1 MSWDDELRTGLDD
14 AADLLPID
22 QTVAL
27 AAAKSQGRKSV
38 RRRRVLAASGGVLTA
53 SALLVGALSLA
64 QDSSSESVVAG
75 EEEFAPSACDRAYP
89 TAEGLDPTRFE
100 ETDVRTW
107 SVDGHTLVM
116 ADAHRLNRQNA
127 VAGRSRFVWITAG
140 DTAREVVRTLYS
152 GPGITELGFAGTH
165 LPQGCE
171 VVLRLDTGRSE
182 GGRLVVEEF
191 EAKLVWPASVEPE
204 PIVVDDVSLVC
215 GKVAPV
221 VSAEL
226 SAEFGE
232 PERTVGPD
240 GQLTVR
246 WADATSSVE
255 VRHPAGPEAVET
267 FRVPAYQGDAACDTS
282 EIIATGVVSIAE
294 ARSVLRS
301 TDPGLV
307 DDSKRLGIELET
319 SSAFDT
325 NTATAEAPAT
335 TVPATT
341 VPATEASSTD

>member
-1 MSWDDELRTGLDD
+1 MSWDDELRTGLDE

-53 SALLVGALSLA
+53 SALLVGALSLV

-75 EEEFAPSACDRAYP
+75 EPDTRSACDGAFP
-89 TAEGLDPTRFE
+89 TASGLDHRRWE
-100 ETDVRTW
+100 AIDDRTW
-107 SVDGHTLVM
+107 TVDGHTLVI

-127 VAGRSRFVWITAG
+127 VEGRSRFVWITAG
-140 DTAREVVRTLYS
+140 DTQREVARTLYS
-152 GPGITELGFAGTH
+152 GPAITELGFAGTH

-171 VVLRLDTGRSE
+171 VVLRLDASRSE

-191 EAKLVWPASVEPE
+191 EAKLVWPASVEPQ

-226 SAEFGE
+226 GAKFGA
-232 PERTVGPD
+232 PETTVGPD
-240 GQLTVR
+240 GQLIVR
-246 WADATSSVE
+246 WADASGSVE

-267 FRVPAYQGDAACDTS
+267 FRVPAYQDDAACDTA
-282 EIIATGVVSIAE
+282 EIITTGVVSIAE
-294 ARSVLRS
+294 ARSVLRP

-307 DDSKRLGIELET
+307 DDNKRLGTQLET
-319 SSAFDT
+319 SSAFEV
-325 NTATAEAPAT
+325 NTEAPPTTESSAT
-335 TVPATT
+335 
-341 VPATEASSTD
+341 D